1 MSDRFPDDEN
11 GQVLRYMAE
20 QGDDLS
26 KPRDIDFTVVMP
38 DEDAAMTFSARFAN
52 AAYRVKVNESCAL
65 PELPWDIVVVKHMLP
80 THAGIMDF
88 ESELDA
94 IAAPLGG
101 RNDGW
106 GCFQQLENDEP

>member
-1 MSDRFPDDEN
+1 MTDRFPDDEN
-11 GQVLRYMAE
+11 GQVLRYIAE

-38 DEDAAMTFSARFAN
+38 DEDTAMTFSTHFAN
-52 AAYRVKVNESCAL
+52 AGYMVKVDETHTD

-80 THAGIMDF
+80 THAGITDF
-88 ESELDA
+88 ENELDV

-106 GCFQQLENDEP
+106 GCFRQ

>member
-38 DEDAAMTFSARFAN
+38 DEDAAMTFSAR
-52 AAYRVKVNESCAL
+52 
-65 PELPWDIVVVKHMLP
+65 
-80 THAGIMDF
+80 
-88 ESELDA
+88 
-94 IAAPLGG
+94 
-101 RNDGW
+101 
-106 GCFQQLENDEP
+106 